1 MHFILLSIAC
11 TQNAVQPS
19 QDWLDQQSYLSASQQ
34 PVETALT
41 TCTQI
46 QNQELHGECVW
57 FAAKKYIETTS
68 RRPIPERMPTALK
81 YCAQA
86 PSEEWQQ
93 VCYFDILDGIGIS
106 GQDADKACPMTGE
119 FAERCMI
126 HALLREEEALS
137 KRYPKGQEVAMMN
150 AIQSR
155 MDNLGLQKV
164 SEEPI
169 HETLTAR
176 VVARRFESSW
186 RNNPSMTFSSDDCG
200 ELPVAICVDAYR
212 IAIKQIGR
220 GKLPSPCVLPMSVE
234 SVRSVGLP
242 VWNEDLEDSVQTAWK
257 SLCHATYG
265 PQKAPDYASSQK
277 AKNESRFKSPQVKT
291 PHQPKGS
298 PKQR

>member
-1 MHFILLSIAC
+1 MLSLFLMFAC
-11 TQNAVQPS
+11 TQSSVQPS

-34 PVETALT
+34 PVEQALK
-41 TCTQI
+41 TCATI
-46 QNQELHGECVW
+46 QNQELQGECVW

-68 RRPIPERMPTALK
+68 RRPTPEKMPIALQF
-81 YCAQA
+81 CAQA
-86 PSEEWQQ
+86 PTEEWQQ

-106 GQDADKACPMTGE
+106 GQEADRTCPMTGE

-126 HALLREEEALS
+126 HALLREEETLS
-137 KRYPKGQEVAMMN
+137 KRYPKGQEVSMMN

-155 MDNLGLQKV
+155 MNNLGLQKV

-176 VVARRFESSW
+176 VVARRFESGW
-186 RNNPSMTFSSDDCG
+186 RNNPSMPFSKDDCG
-200 ELPVAICVDAYR
+200 ELPDAICVDAYR

-220 GKLPSPCVLPMSVE
+220 GTLPNPCVHPMSIE

-242 VWNEDLEDSVQTAWK
+242 IWHTDLDDSVQTAWK

-277 AKNESRFKSPQVKT
+277 AKNESRFKSPPVKT
-291 PHQPKGS
+291 PNQPTNS
-298 PKQR
+298 PLQK

>member
-1 MHFILLSIAC
+1 MFTLLLMLAC
-11 TQNAVQPS
+11 TQSSVQPS
-19 QDWLDQQSYLSASQQ
+19 QDWLDQQSYLLASQQ
-34 PVETALT
+34 PVEQALK
-41 TCTQI
+41 TCTEI
-46 QNQELHGECVW
+46 QNSELRGECVW

-68 RRPIPERMPTALK
+68 RRPIPERLPTALK

-86 PSEEWQQ
+86 PTEEWQQ

-106 GQDADKACPMTGE
+106 GQDADRACPMTGE

-126 HALLREEEALS
+126 HALLREEETLS
-137 KRYPKGQEVAMMN
+137 KRYPKGQEVAMMT

-155 MDNLGLQKV
+155 MNNLGLQKV

-176 VVARRFESSW
+176 VVARRFESDW
-186 RNNPSMTFSSDDCG
+186 RSNPNVAFSSEDCG
-200 ELPVAICVDAYR
+200 DLPDAICIDAYR

-220 GKLPSPCVLPMSVE
+220 GKLPNPCVLPMSVD
-234 SVRSVGLP
+234 SALNVGLP
-242 VWNEDLEDSVQTAWK
+242 TWHSDLDDSVQAAWK

-277 AKNESRFKSPQVKT
+277 AKNESRFKSPPVKT
-291 PHQPKGS
+291 PNQPKDS
-298 PKQR
+298 PSQK